1 MIMRWMTAV
10 LFATIAAGAD
20 YTLSPAPNSKFQLEV
35 HKTGLMSGKV
45 HVFTFERYTGTLS
58 YTASQP
64 EKAQVSFTV
73 ENNSIVCRDTWV
85 DEKDKVKIV
94 KVAHESMGTEKHPQL
109 SFRSEKV
116 VGREDGTFDVTGPLT
131 IKGLAKPVTIR
142 VSVRTEGNGLRL
154 QGRATILRKDYGI
167 NPKAAV
173 PFGLIGNKEEMP
185 VQFDLLATPR

>member
-1 MIMRWMTAV
+1 MRWMTAV
-10 LFATIAAGAD
+10 LFATMAAGAD
-20 YTLSPAPNSKFQLEV
+20 YTIAPAPGSKFQLEV

-58 YTASQP
+58 YSASQT

-73 ENNSIVCRDTWV
+73 ENSSIVCRDTWV

-94 KVAHESMGTEKHPQL
+94 KVAHESMATEKHPQL
-109 SFRSEKV
+109 SFRSEAV
-116 VGREDGTFDVTGPLT
+116 VRREDGAFDVTGPLT
-131 IKGLAKPVTIR
+131 IKGMAKPMTIR

-185 VQFDLLATPR
+185 VQFELLATPR